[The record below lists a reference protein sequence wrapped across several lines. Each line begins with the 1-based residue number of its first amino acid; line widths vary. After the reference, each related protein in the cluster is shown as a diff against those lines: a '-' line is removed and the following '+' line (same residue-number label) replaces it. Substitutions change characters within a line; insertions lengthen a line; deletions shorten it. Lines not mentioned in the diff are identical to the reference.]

1 MVMKMNSNSENVLKA
16 LSSTTRRTIMRQI
29 SVKGSATYTEIMLV
43 LNLDPS
49 LMSGTF
55 NYHLKELSGAGLIEK
70 TDGEYSITDLG
81 RRALILVDQV
91 VKDVKVD
98 RYGVLAAVMSMNP
111 RTELALFTSQVGL
124 MLGFLA
130 AIFGGIG
137 IALSYERWDFEFLGS
152 STVMFTGLALF
163 IISTARMVRMIRQYK
178 LGFSSMVF
186 LSLNWFFIRSA
197 NRNNFFIVTF
207 LLAGF
212 VVTLAL
218 SLLLPYSG
226 VMTIFSLEW
235 YELLAS
241 SIVTGLL
248 SCIFFMRALR
258 KANQLEETTREQ

>member
-1 MVMKMNSNSENVLKA
+1 MKMNSNSENVLKA

-91 VKDVKVD
+91 AKDVKVD

-137 IALSYERWDFEFLGS
+137 IALSYDTWGFEFLGS
-152 STVMFTGLALF
+152 STIMFLGLAFF
-163 IISTARMVRMIRQYK
+163 IISTARMVRMIQQYK

-197 NRNNFFIVTF
+197 NRNNFFIITF

-212 VVTLAL
+212 VVNLGL
-218 SLLLPYSG
+218 SFLLPYSG
-226 VMTIFSLEW
+226 VLPIFSLEW
-235 YELLAS
+235 NELMTSA
-241 SIVTGLL
+241 IATGLL
-248 SCIFFMRALR
+248 SGVFFIRARR
-258 KANQLEETTREQ
+258 KANQLEETAREQ